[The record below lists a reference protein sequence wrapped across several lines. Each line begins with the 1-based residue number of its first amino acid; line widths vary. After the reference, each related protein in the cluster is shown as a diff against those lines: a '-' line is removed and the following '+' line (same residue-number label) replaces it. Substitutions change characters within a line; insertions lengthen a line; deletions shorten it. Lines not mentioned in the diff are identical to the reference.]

1 MDVDRVE
8 KGGGKKGKDKKGK
21 GDAKGKG
28 KDKGGKGGQGAPKAK
43 AKQTEG
49 RMLVLPEIAK
59 AKGVGKVQQVQ
70 AEDPP
75 PASALV
81 FGKFRFYFNGG
92 HLAEPTGGPKNAAQG
107 SAGPEETDDS
117 RARSEPGSQIILDTG
132 TDASMVPESMRA
144 AEAAR
149 RPGHAMRS
157 PCTPLGATS
166 FGCPCWPW
174 ASYFAILVHTEQ
186 GLSLEEPQGRHHTPV
201 ISKHN
206 SLAVVGS
213 IRAITE
219 MPRTLPPRV
228 PRVGKEGMHV
238 LSLT

>member
-1 MDVDRVE
+1 MITPPRV
-8 KGGGKKGKDKKGK
+8 
-21 GDAKGKG
+21 AC
-28 KDKGGKGGQGAPKAK
+28 
-43 AKQTEG
+43 
-49 RMLVLPEIAK
+49 
-59 AKGVGKVQQVQ
+59 GVVFAVRAVQ
-70 AEDPP
+70 
-75 PASALV
+75 
-81 FGKFRFYFNGG
+81 
-92 HLAEPTGGPKNAAQG
+92 HGGPKNAAQG

-238 LSLT
+238 LFTNLMPGRGTTSTSSRREPLCFRVCPGNGCRWRTAPTTSMSPIRLPSPATSRSPGSL